1 MNEKYRKLKKLGA
14 GSQGIVFEV
23 EDLKDNGKKWI
34 SFKKKAK
41 FFLIYLKISILRK
54 ALKEF
59 KPISI
64 DAESEELASVLNEI
78 EVLKTLTSKSEY
90 VINYLDSFSIE
101 LRNYKIYHLVTDLYE
116 VILIKYLN
124 SYYS

>member
-1 MNEKYRKLKKLGA
+1 MGKSKFHLKKK
-14 GSQGIVFEV
+14 Q
-23 EDLKDNGKKWI
+23 
-34 SFKKKAK
+34 K
-41 FFLIYLKISILRK
+41 FFLFLKISILRK
-54 ALKEF
+54 ALKVF
-59 KPISI
+59 RPILI

-101 LRNYKIYHLVTDLYE
+101 VANYKIYHLVTDLYE

-124 SYYS
+124 TYYSKILFLKWPFLNFTKNFTF